1 MGTNYELFS
10 VNSQIGDLNFLSS
23 NDLMAL
29 HATDAFTTLLL
40 AWLSYSLEGTNGD
53 DLKELRDFEVY
64 KGASFG

>member
-1 MGTNYELFS
+1 MGTTYELFS
-10 VNSQIGDLNFLSS
+10 VNSQIGDLNFLPS
-23 NDLMAL
+23 NDLMAR

-53 DLKELRDFEVY
+53 YLKELRGFEVY